1 MSPSPRICEEA
12 LLAHIGRRL
21 IDEFPRVSPEAVDA
35 LVRRE
40 HARFDDS
47 PIRGFVPLFVEKHA
61 RNELAH
67 IT

>member
-1 MSPSPRICEEA
+1 MSRATPISEEP
-12 LLAHIGRRL
+12 LLAHIERRL
-21 IDEFPRVSPEAVDA
+21 IHEFPRVSPEAVDA

-61 RNELAH
+61 RDELSHTA
-67 IT
+67 